1 MGKSKKK
8 AAKRDSPID
17 HFEVIEIL
25 PVEQSVSFLV
35 HFCLSPSFRFQ
46 TAKKNLEDEFL
57 LLQRITRAKNRAIFG
72 AKRGF
77 YSSAADFFRSKY
89 IF

>member
-17 HFEVIEIL
+17 NFEVIESL

-35 HFCLSPSFRFQ
+35 RFCLSKNFRLRNCQ
-46 TAKKNLEDEFL
+46 KKLEDEFL
-57 LLQRITRAKNRAIFG
+57 FLQRITRAKNRAIF
-72 AKRGF
+72 ATK
-77 YSSAADFFRSKY
+77 
-89 IF
+89 